1 MYLIGYDIGS
11 SSIKAA
17 LVDADTHQTIKVV
30 QYPENEMDMISR
42 QTGWAEQQPE
52 LWWQNLCFATK
63 KLLTSVD
70 IDRSQIKSVG
80 LGYQMH
86 GLVLIN
92 EQRRPLR
99 PAIIW
104 CDSRAVAIGDKA
116 FEDLGY
122 RYCLGSCLNSPGN
135 FTASKLKWVKDHE
148 PEVYESAYKF
158 LLPGDYIAMQLT
170 DSIQTTISGLSEGIL
185 WDFKSK
191 DIAWEVLDYYELDH
205 ALVPDLVGAFDVQGY
220 VTKEASEFTGLPE
233 GIPVTYRA
241 GDQPNNALS
250 LNVVNPGEM
259 AATCGTSGVVYGV
272 VDKPRFDE
280 KSRVNAF
287 AHANYTQDDERIG
300 VLLCIN
306 GAGMQ
311 YSWMKHQVALSG
323 RKYDDMERMSASI
336 PIGSDGLCILP
347 FGNGAERILE
357 NKNINSQ
364 VINLQ
369 FNRHTRAHMYRAAL
383 EGVAFSFVYGINLL
397 KDMGLEVSTLRVGND
412 NMFQSE
418 IFSTTIASLLDCRI
432 EVVETTGAIGAAK
445 ASGVG
450 AGIYADLEEA
460 LGGIA
465 PYMTFE
471 PTLNRASCEQAYHFW
486 LSNLEKAM
494 TRVDLHKG
502 VEVDQKKAFHTMKS
516 KSVQTFL
523 SSIKQDLES
532 LKGSADTASIN
543 QLLSRV
549 NQQLHKERDW
559 ARLDERIETIKDD
572 FYKRLKQVNSRLS
585 TEDIYL
591 CRLVMMELTSKEIA
605 ELMNLSIRGVE
616 TKRYRLRKKL
626 KLTGEVDLESFLSS
640 IA

>member
-17 LVDADTHQTIKVV
+17 LVDARTHQTVKVV
-30 QYPENEMDMISR
+30 QYPETEMDMISR
-42 QTGWAEQQPE
+42 QSGWAEQQPE

-63 KLLTSVD
+63 KLLTSVS
-70 IDRSQIKSVG
+70 IDRKEIKSVG
-80 LGYQMH
+80 LSYQMH

-92 EQRRPLR
+92 EQKRPLR

-104 CDSRAVAIGDKA
+104 CDSRAVSIGDKA
-116 FEDLGY
+116 FEDLGFQ
-122 RYCLGSCLNSPGN
+122 YCLGSCLNSPGN

-148 PEVYESAYKF
+148 PEAYESAYKF
-158 LLPGDYIAMQLT
+158 LLPGDYISMQLT
-170 DSIQTTISGLSEGIL
+170 DNIYTTISGLSEGIL

-191 DIAWEVLDYYELDH
+191 DIAWEVLDYFELNH
-205 ALVPDLVGAFDVQGY
+205 KLVPEVIGAFDVQGY
-220 VTKEASEFTGLPE
+220 VTREASEYTGLPE
-233 GIPVTYRA
+233 GISVTYRA

-287 AHANYTQDDERIG
+287 AHANYTVDNERIG

-418 IFSTTIASLLDCRI
+418 IFSTTIASLLDCSI

-450 AGIYADLEEA
+450 AGIYQDLEEA
-460 LGGIA
+460 LGQVA

-494 TRVDLHKG
+494 TRVDVNKG
-502 VEVDQKKAFHTMKS
+502 TGVDQKKVFHTMKS

-523 SSIKQDLES
+523 SSLQQDLES
-532 LKGSADTASIN
+532 LKKHPDPAAVA

-559 ARLDERIETIKDD
+559 AKLDERVETTKDE
-572 FYKRLKQVNSRLS
+572 FYKRLKQINSRLS
-585 TEDIYL
+585 AEDIYL

-626 KLTGEVDLESFLSS
+626 KLSGDTDLESFLSG